1 MKLNQMLLA
10 AALSL
15 FVFAGQAFADETSSR
30 VISFDPMTKIII
42 LEDGNAYILDNSV
55 DASGVSAGKTV
66 SVTYTNDNGR
76 RIISAIQTK

>member
-1 MKLNQMLLA
+1 MKLNQMALA

-15 FVFAGQAFADETSSR
+15 FVFVGQAFADETSAR

-76 RIISAIQTK
+76 RIISAIQAK